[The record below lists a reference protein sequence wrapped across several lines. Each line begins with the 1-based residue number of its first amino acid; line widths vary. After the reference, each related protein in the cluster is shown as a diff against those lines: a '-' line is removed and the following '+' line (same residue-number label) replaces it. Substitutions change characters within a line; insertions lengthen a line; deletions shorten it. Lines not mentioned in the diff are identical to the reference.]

1 MNLDASA
8 IALQL
13 FTGVAL
19 GAIYILL
26 GVGLSLIFGMVRV
39 VNFAHGAFYMLGAY
53 AGVVIYGVTN
63 NFWLALVGTPL
74 ALGLLGLVLER
85 FIIRR
90 LYGRGIDYPIL
101 LTFAL
106 TYIFVDLV
114 RIGFGQNGV
123 PFETPA
129 QLAGAVNIGIG
140 YFPLYRLVLIGIT
153 AILLTGLWF
162 FIERTPFGL
171 IMRAGS
177 RDPVIL
183 RVLGID
189 VDRVWLIVF
198 ALGTAIA
205 GFAGVLAAPMRE
217 VTPDMGSSVLI
228 EAFVITVI
236 GGMGSLTGAVVAG
249 LVVGIVASMTT
260 LVAPQMK
267 DISMFALMALTLL
280 IRPNGLFGSAEAE
293 GARPL

>member
-1 MNLDASA
+1 MTLNA

-19 GAIYILL
+19 GAIYVLL

-53 AGVVIYGVTN
+53 AGVVIFGLTN

-74 ALGLLGLVLER
+74 LLGLLGLAVER
-85 FIIRR
+85 FLVRR
-90 LYGRGIDYPIL
+90 LYGRSIDYPIL

-106 TYIFVDLV
+106 TYIFVDAV

-123 PFETPA
+123 PFSTPA
-129 QLAGAVNIGIG
+129 VLAGAVNIGVG
-140 YFPLYRLVLIGIT
+140 YFPLYRLFLIVV
-153 AILLTGLWF
+153 AALLLLALWF
-162 FIERTPFGL
+162 FIERTPYGL
-171 IMRAGS
+171 IMRAGA

-183 RVLGID
+183 RVLGIN
-189 VDRVWLIVF
+189 VDRVWLMVF
-198 ALGTAIA
+198 ALGTGIA
-205 GFAGVLAAPMRE
+205 GLAGVLAAPMRE
-217 VTPDMGSSVLI
+217 VTPDMGQSVLI

-236 GGMGSLTGAVVAG
+236 GGMGSLVGAIVAG
-249 LVVGIVASMTT
+249 LLVGVVASMTT
-260 LVAPQMK
+260 LFAPEMK

-280 IRPNGLFGSAEAE
+280 VRPNGLFGSAEAE
-293 GARPL
+293 GMRPA